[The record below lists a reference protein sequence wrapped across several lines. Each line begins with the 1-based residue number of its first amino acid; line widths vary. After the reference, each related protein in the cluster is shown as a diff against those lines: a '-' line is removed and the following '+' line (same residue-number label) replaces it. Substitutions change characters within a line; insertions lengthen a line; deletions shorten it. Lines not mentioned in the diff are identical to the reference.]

1 MRSLWKQS
9 RLWVRKGC
17 YGEGAKPG
25 PCSLGP
31 SLLVWLQPLRLMEA
45 PPGSVNAFPQR
56 LSGCPP
62 SFRCLLKHH
71 LLTWPVLSILPKITC
86 FCLSVSPPSSHFIF
100 PFSTRDTCSF
110 SPPLLHMKVPGV
122 QNFLC
127 LARCSILSVENLAWN
142 IIGLQLELLNEGGD
156 EQTRL
161 GRQIQAPRRVGSSF

>member
-56 LSGCPP
+56 
-62 SFRCLLKHH
+62 
-71 LLTWPVLSILPKITC
+71 
-86 FCLSVSPPSSHFIF
+86 SS
-100 PFSTRDTCSF
+100 D
-110 SPPLLHMKVPGV
+110 L
-122 QNFLC
+122 NFLC
-127 LARCSILSVENLAWN
+127 LARCSILSVENLAWH